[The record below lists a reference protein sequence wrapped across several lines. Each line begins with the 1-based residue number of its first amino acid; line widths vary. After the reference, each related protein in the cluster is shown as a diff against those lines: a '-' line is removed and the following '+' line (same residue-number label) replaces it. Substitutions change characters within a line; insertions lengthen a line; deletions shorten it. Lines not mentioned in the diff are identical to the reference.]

1 MPLAYSILKSII
13 SNQPW
18 NKPAGT
24 QQTLIYE
31 IQLFHFRQH
40 LFSTDFDYSE
50 KEGGQKYRNL
60 IWDTKFRDFRK
71 KVPYFR
77 SPIMLMPRIVL
88 NARM

>member
-18 NKPAGT
+18 NKPAST

-50 KEGGQKYRNL
+50 KLGGRKYCIRFGIRNL
-60 IWDTKFRDFRK
+60 GFSKIPMFSLPNYADAQNCTQH
-71 KVPYFR
+71 
-77 SPIMLMPRIVL
+77 
-88 NARM
+88 